1 MQRHQWVL
9 HRWMQQIKLVRV
21 RCLVLQR
28 EQQDLLQCRQRV
40 WPHQQG
46 SHLVVVVVAANQ
58 GQANRTDR
66 QQAQQQIMRHDHR
79 QPVQVVLRQPRPLV
93 ISSAYLRNQMVM
105 LDLVRVQQRQEDL
118 QARVNVV
125 ALQTLRLHQQ
135 VVRAR
140 AQRMLMAVQE
150 SVRPQ
155 CSVIYLVAL
164 QQVMLK
170 AQQLKVVR
178 DLQVVAKAQRVA
190 QLR

>member
-46 SHLVVVVVAANQ
+46 SHLVVVVVAAANQ

-79 QPVQVVLRQPRPLV
+79 QPVQEVLRQPRPSV
-93 ISSAYLRNQMVM
+93 ISSAYHRNQMVM
-105 LDLVRVQQRQEDL
+105 LGLVRVQ
-118 QARVNVV
+118 
-125 ALQTLRLHQQ
+125 
-135 VVRAR
+135 
-140 AQRMLMAVQE
+140 
-150 SVRPQ
+150 
-155 CSVIYLVAL
+155 
-164 QQVMLK
+164 
-170 AQQLKVVR
+170 
-178 DLQVVAKAQRVA
+178 
-190 QLR
+190 

>member
-1 MQRHQWVL
+1 
-9 HRWMQQIKLVRV
+9 MQQIKLVKV
-21 RCLVLQR
+21 RCLVLQQA
-28 EQQDLLQCRQRV
+28 QQDLLQCRQRV
-40 WPHQQG
+40 WHHRQDL
-46 SHLVVVVVAANQ
+46 HLVVVVVAAAN
-58 GQANRTDR
+58 QANRTDH

-79 QPVQVVLRQPRPLV
+79 QPVQVVLRQRRPLV
-93 ISSAYLRNQMVM
+93 ISSAYHRNQMVM

-135 VVRAR
+135 VAR

>member
-1 MQRHQWVL
+1 MHLLLRDL
-9 HRWMQQIKLVRV
+9 H
-21 RCLVLQR
+21 
-28 EQQDLLQCRQRV
+28 LLRG
-40 WPHQQG
+40 PP
-46 SHLVVVVVAANQ
+46 LVVANQ

-105 LDLVRVQQRQEDL
+105 LDLVRVRQRQEDL

-125 ALQTLRLHQQ
+125 ALRTLRHHQQ
-135 VVRAR
+135 VVTRAR
-140 AQRMLMAVQE
+140 VQRMLMAVQV

-155 CSVIYLVAL
+155 CSVICLVAQ
-164 QQVMLK
+164 QQVMPK
-170 AQQLKVVR
+170 AQQ
-178 DLQVVAKAQRVA
+178 QVVDRDRQQVVDRDRQVA

>member
-46 SHLVVVVVAANQ
+46 SHLVVVVVAAANQ
-58 GQANRTDR
+58 GQVNRTDH
-66 QQAQQQIMRHDHR
+66 QQGVLQIMRHAHR
-79 QPVQVVLRQPRPLV
+79 QPVQVGLRQRRPLV
-93 ISSAYLRNQMVM
+93 ISSAYHRNQMVM
-105 LDLVRVQQRQEDL
+105 LDLVRVRQRQEDL

-135 VVRAR
+135 VDRAR
-140 AQRMLMAVQE
+140 VQRMLMAVQV

-155 CSVIYLVAL
+155 CSVICLVDL
-164 QQVMLK
+164 QQVMPR
-170 AQQLKVVR
+170 AQQ
-178 DLQVVAKAQRVA
+178 QVVDRARQVV

>member
-40 WPHQQG
+40 WQHQQD
-46 SHLVVVVVAANQ
+46 SLLAAAN
-58 GQANRTDR
+58 QANRTDH

-93 ISSAYLRNQMVM
+93 ISSAYRRNQMVM
-105 LDLVRVQQRQEDL
+105 LDLVRVRQRQEDL

-125 ALQTLRLHQQ
+125 ALQTLRHHQ
-135 VVRAR
+135 VPWAR
-140 AQRMLMAVQE
+140 AQRMLMAVQV

-155 CSVIYLVAL
+155 CSVICLVAL
-164 QQVMLK
+164 QQVMPK

-178 DLQVVAKAQRVA
+178 QQVVAKDRAQRVVR
-190 QLR
+190 LR

>member
-1 MQRHQWVL
+1 
-9 HRWMQQIKLVRV
+9 MQQIRPVKVRY
-21 RCLVLQR
+21 LVLQR
-28 EQQDLLQCRQRV
+28 EQQDLLQCRQRRV
-40 WPHQQG
+40 R
-46 SHLVVVVVAANQ
+46 HLQRDSRLVAANQ
-58 GQANRTDR
+58 GQANRTDH
-66 QQAQQQIMRHDHR
+66 QQGVQQIMRHDHR
-79 QPVQVVLRQPRPLV
+79 QPVQVVLRQRRPLV
-93 ISSAYLRNQMVM
+93 TSSAYHRNQMVM

-135 VVRAR
+135 VARAR

-190 QLR
+190 RLR